1 MSFIIYDIYVFDGV
15 DILSLAVFEL
25 ALIYALSCFFYLSLS
40 VPPPKIPFMMFGF
53 DLLVS
58 TIPNSSGLDA
68 LRATLKHCMLKS
80 VRLKSFFVDFCCY
93 GWSCRTLSYIYIYN
107 ILSHMITGACK
118 PLFPLL
124 KQEVIFDQPLENQEH
139 DEPEREPGT
148 MKSDWAQGRGSS
160 TIVTEIWS
168 VAQLRVPMHQC
179 IVSVD

>member
-93 GWSCRTLSYIYIYN
+93 G
-107 ILSHMITGACK
+107 
-118 PLFPLL
+118 
-124 KQEVIFDQPLENQEH
+124 
-139 DEPEREPGT
+139 
-148 MKSDWAQGRGSS
+148 
-160 TIVTEIWS
+160 
-168 VAQLRVPMHQC
+168 
-179 IVSVD
+179 